1 MGCGALW
8 GEVCL
13 VYLVC
18 LVGLVRGGGNG
29 GLSRLF
35 GPSGAAEWERRDG
48 RETARL
54 ATTHFDL
61 VGRNRLSG
69 HTGIQDRWIQVGS
82 VRPIDRP

>member
-1 MGCGALW
+1 MSGGIGRFIWFISLVWFVWLVWCVGA
-8 GEVCL
+8 
-13 VYLVC
+13 
-18 LVGLVRGGGNG
+18 R
-29 GLSRLF
+29 
-35 GPSGAAEWERRDG
+35 ERRDG

-54 ATTHFDL
+54 ATAHFDL